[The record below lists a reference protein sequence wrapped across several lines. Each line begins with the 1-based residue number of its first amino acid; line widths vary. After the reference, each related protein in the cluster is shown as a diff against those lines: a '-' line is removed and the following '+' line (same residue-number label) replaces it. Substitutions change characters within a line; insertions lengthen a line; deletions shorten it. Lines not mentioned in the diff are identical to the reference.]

1 MTLPLLGC
9 GGLGCAS
16 MFGPLTLFAHQF
28 KHKTS
33 FSTAAMAPRVKIAR
47 SNWVD
52 INISCL
58 LSMSCSFVN
67 LAQPRARLAS
77 DLPIHGCA
85 LAP

>member
-1 MTLPLLGC
+1 MTLSYLAVA
-9 GGLGCAS
+9 GLGCAS

-28 KHKTS
+28 GHKMS
-33 FSTAAMAPRVKIAR
+33 FSTPAMAPRVKIAR

-67 LAQPRARLAS
+67 LARPPVRLAS